1 MVKRFI
7 LIFILLVGVAG
18 VANAEIYLESLENEK
33 YNVGDIVVLKGY
45 AQEQENFGGD
55 LEIKSFCGN
64 ESKVILFSVLDLDPG
79 EKHQFSQEFAANKEI
94 IGGCYFTVSLKG
106 EGISEEKRS
115 VDFTVTRELRV
126 DGDIDVI
133 TQKPGSDVIVSGVI
147 RKVDGLR
154 VESGS
159 VAFTLNGKVY
169 GSGLSNGAFSY
180 RITLPADIGSGEQI
194 IIIKARDL
202 AGNDGDG
209 EVRFRVISVPE
220 DLTISTDKDTYLP
233 GESITATI
241 LLIDQSGKNVV
252 GSSTIQL
259 VDPEGNDALTKVAD
273 NGDEFE
279 IGEKISGEIRIKN
292 NLEDDYKFDVSVYLY
307 DVNEENSISKIS
319 EKIKIDEG
327 DSENY
332 EFEIEIPMDI
342 EDEEFVI
349 YAYVETSD
357 EICNSAY
364 NEIEIQRKDHDVQID
379 NIEINPVIV
388 SPGDES
394 EVSVKIK
401 NLGTEDEDIKI
412 KIEVLGM
419 NLSKTSEEFEIEE
432 FGQDDKETKK
442 MILAIPE
449 DAKEGEYSLKATVFF
464 EDGES
469 YATEDFAVL
478 KGESSE
484 NNVVEN
490 ILIKIGDLNGIIKL
504 SDSTASGNVIKI
516 EKSKVSKAKDSK
528 STGAVLSIKAG
539 EVLER
544 EKTSAAGISFEEKA
558 KESKNPLRNIALI
571 LGIGIAVLIL
581 IIIILFLFF

>member
-241 LLIDQSGKNVV
+241 LLIDQSGKNVA

-279 IGEKISGEIRIKN
+279 IFLDEVTLPGTWILRSEGKGFQASK
-292 NLEDDYKFDVSVYLY
+292 KF
-307 DVNEENSISKIS
+307 
-319 EKIKIDEG
+319 
-327 DSENY
+327 
-332 EFEIEIPMDI
+332 
-342 EDEEFVI
+342 
-349 YAYVETSD
+349 YVEEVKNK
-357 EICNSAY
+357 EI
-364 NEIEIQRKDHDVQID
+364 K
-379 NIEINPVIV
+379 
-388 SPGDES
+388 
-394 EVSVKIK
+394 
-401 NLGTEDEDIKI
+401 
-412 KIEVLGM
+412 
-419 NLSKTSEEFEIEE
+419 F
-432 FGQDDKETKK
+432 
-442 MILAIPE
+442 
-449 DAKEGEYSLKATVFF
+449 
-464 EDGES
+464 
-469 YATEDFAVL
+469 
-478 KGESSE
+478 E
-484 NNVVEN
+484 NNQLLIRNTGNVVYNDPIQIE
-490 ILIKIGDLNGIIKL
+490 LL
-504 SDSTASGNVIKI
+504 SDSGEEFRIIKDTPLKPNQTIIVDLNDEVPRGDYDVKIGGNLITGNVVLQGSGI
-516 EKSKVSKAKDSK
+516 ENLKQNSTAGYFALVFVFLFLILVVITKGKMRFGSKRNVAREAGQRVLYDRDIDKDAVSRAVMKNREIAKK
-528 STGAVLSIKAG
+528 R
-539 EVLER
+539 EER
-544 EKTSAAGISFEEKA
+544 ER
-558 KESKNPLRNIALI
+558 KEMGSSLMRASKEDVDHMINRIKKEVPVDSDNRKSRGNPFNI
-571 LGIGIAVLIL
+571 
-581 IIIILFLFF
+581 FD